1 MDIKAIGK
9 IAEKYARVTPQRATD
24 YADGVQTTPVDWSK
38 VTQASGASYAAG
50 VQAAITRK
58 GFEKGVAAAG
68 TERWRA
74 KSLDVGT
81 GRWGPGVQAGAGDYA
96 ARFAPYAD
104 VLAKLTL
111 PPRFPTGDP
120 RNFARVQAIGEALF
134 KKRTTG

>member
-1 MDIKAIGK
+1 MDIKSIAK

-24 YADGVQTTPVDWSK
+24 YAEGVQSTPVDWAK
-38 VTQASGASYAAG
+38 VTAAAGASYAAG

-58 GFEKGVAAAG
+58 GFEKGVTSAG

-74 KSLDVGT
+74 KALDVGT
-81 GRWGPGVQAGAGDYA
+81 SRWGPGVQAGAGDYA

-104 VLAKLTL
+104 VLAKTTL

-120 RNFARVQAIGEALF
+120 RNYARVAAVGEALF
-134 KKRTTG
+134 KKRTAG